1 MALLCCANQ
10 QGRQAEIPARR
21 AKRPIEPVREAAVL
35 VRRHGRV
42 LLVRWPEGGRWA
54 GLWDFP
60 RFAIRAEKPALLRR
74 ELVENVRTLAG
85 VVVVPGEPL
94 KTLTHGVTRF
104 RITLTC
110 YEAAFLSDDE
120 TVAGR
125 LETRWLRP
133 TELDGYPLN
142 STGRKLAKWIGRKE
156 DRV

>member
-1 MALLCCANQ
+1 MAGCCWSA
-10 QGRQAEIPARR
+10 GRKAAAGPACGIFRDSPS
-21 AKRPIEPVREAAVL
+21 A
-35 VRRHGRV
+35 
-42 LLVRWPEGGRWA
+42 
-54 GLWDFP
+54 P
-60 RFAIRAEKPALLRR
+60 RSPPLLRR

-133 TELDGYPLN
+133 AELDGYPLN